1 MCQQMGDTLEKYSFM
16 PQRNAIEQ
24 HQVLVN
30 LSHVAHVRNDS
41 QTEFSGQ

>member
-1 MCQQMGDTLEKYSFM
+1 MWLQMGDTLEKYSFM
-16 PQRNAIEQ
+16 PQRDVIEQ

-30 LSHVAHVRNDS
+30 LPHVANVRNDS